1 MDYGLEYVNDKYQK
15 TQTLFSEYEI
25 EHYDSN
31 HIIALECYQ
40 VLGI

>member
-1 MDYGLEYVNDKYQK
+1 MDYGLQYVNDI
-15 TQTLFSEYEI
+15 SGYEI